1 MIHPPADVGMSVD
14 EVDTPALLVDL
25 DAFDRNV
32 EKMAS
37 FCDGSGVRLR
47 AHAKTHKSPDIAKI
61 QIASGAVG
69 ICCQKV
75 SEAEA
80 MVDGGV
86 DDVLVSN
93 EVVGSRKIDRL
104 AALADRA
111 RIGVCVDNADN
122 VADLDRAAA
131 SAGVTIEVL
140 VEVDVG
146 AGRCGV
152 PPGKEAVEL
161 ALRVAAAA
169 HLEFAGLQAY
179 QGSAQHIREFGARR
193 NTIGLSIAKTRDTV
207 DRIAAAG
214 LPCKTI
220 AGAGTGTYRFEAGS
234 DLYNE
239 LQCGSYIFMDA
250 DYGRIDLE
258 HRTGNDEFGNALF
271 LCSTVMSKARSGLA
285 VCDAGLKAHSVDS
298 GMPLVW
304 DRTGLEYTGAS
315 DEHGQIEDPAD
326 SLELGER
333 VWLVPGHCDPTVNLH
348 DWLVGVRNGVVEVVW
363 PVSARGMMF

>member
-1 MIHPPADVGMSVD
+1 MNRQPADVGMSVD

-25 DAFDRNV
+25 DAFERNV

-37 FCDGSGVRLR
+37 FCSESGVRLR
-47 AHAKTHKSPDIAKI
+47 AHAKTHKSPDIAKF
-61 QIASGAVG
+61 QIARGAVG

-86 DDVLVSN
+86 NDVLVSN
-93 EVVGSRKIDRL
+93 EVVGGRKIDRL
-104 AALADRA
+104 AALAGRA
-111 RIGVCVDNADN
+111 RIGVCVDDAGNI
-122 VADLDRAAA
+122 ADLDRAAG
-131 SAGVTIEVL
+131 SAGVKIEVL

-152 PPGKEAVEL
+152 APGEEAVVL
-161 ALRVAAAA
+161 ALRVADSAN
-169 HLEFAGLQAY
+169 LEFAGLQAY
-179 QGSAQHIREFGARR
+179 QGSAQHIRKFGARR
-193 NTIGLSIAKTRDTV
+193 NTIEQSIAKTRDTV

-214 LPCKTI
+214 LRCETI

-234 DLYNE
+234 GVYNE

-258 HRTGNDEFGNALF
+258 HRSGNDEFGNALF
-271 LCSTVMSKARSGLA
+271 VCTTVMSKARSGLA

-298 GMPLVW
+298 GMPLVRG
-304 DRTGLEYTGAS
+304 RTGLEYTGAS
-315 DEHGQIEDPAD
+315 DEHGQIKDPDD

-333 VWLVPGHCDPTVNLH
+333 LWLVPGHCDPTVNLH
-348 DWLVGVRNGVVEVVW
+348 DWLVGIRNGVVEVLW
-363 PVSARGMMF
+363 PISARGMMF